1 MKHYLSYFYN
11 VIIFFLLFGCK
22 LNDSNDLTYQTIW
35 YDKPAEKWDEAL
47 PLGNGRL
54 GAMVFGNPNNER
66 IQLNDD
72 SLWPYHD
79 NWNEAEGTEKDL
91 LDIRKHLLNKDPKSA
106 DSLIVEKF
114 SNKSIIL
121 SHQTL
126 GDLFLNWNHQKIS
139 DYRRSLDL
147 NTAISTTKYK
157 TDGYSVKQ
165 EVFVSHPNQI
175 IVIEIESEHPEGLN
189 GTIQLN
195 RPKDEGV
202 ETVSLKYEDDKIIMG
217 GEVTQ
222 RGGKFRELPV
232 VIESGVKFETLLTY
246 KNEFGSISKNGQSL
260 KVSGVKKLN
269 LFIASNS
276 DFYTNDY
283 SNKNKREIAKTI
295 KLNIKK
301 IKEDH
306 ITDHQSFFNRVKLNL
321 NSDKKLQLLTT
332 FERLEKVR
340 KGSIDNGLT
349 KILYDYGRYLL
360 ISSSRVGTLP
370 ANLQGLWNNHIAA
383 PWNADYHLNINL
395 QMNYWLANPTGL
407 HELNFPLFDYIDRL
421 VENGKKTA
429 KKNFGLRGSVIPHAS
444 DLWAKTWL
452 RARTAYWGSS
462 FGAGG
467 WLMQHYWY
475 HYEFTNDIDFLK
487 NRAFPAIQEIAQFY
501 SDWLIEDPRDKTLVS
516 APSTSPENQYYD
528 LNGEKVATCLGSAK
542 DQQIIYETFT
552 NYLKA
557 SKIIGVENFL
567 TRKIKEQ
574 LKRLR
579 PGFVIGEDGRILE
592 WDREYKEVEPGHRHM
607 SHLYGF
613 HPGNQ
618 ITIDQ
623 NPELFKAV
631 KKTVDYRLNNGGG
644 RTGWSRAWLINISAR
659 LLDGEM
665 AFENIQ
671 MLFKNSLYTNLFD
684 AHPPFQI
691 DGNFGY
697 TAGVTEMLLQS
708 HEKKGIRLLPA
719 LPDSWSSGSVKGLI
733 ARNNIIINMKWDN
746 NEIKQVSLK
755 TNSDKSVA
763 VIYKN
768 KIFNFNLKKNE
779 VFVHKF

>member
-1 MKHYLSYFYN
+1 MKVYQSFLF
-11 VIIFFLLFGCK
+11 VLLIFLLFGCE

-35 YDKPAEKWDEAL
+35 YNKPAEKWEEAL

-79 NWNEAEGTEKDL
+79 NWNEPEGTEKDL
-91 LDIRKHLLNKDPKSA
+91 LDIRKHLLNKNPKSA

-114 SNKSIIL
+114 SNKSITL

-147 NTAISTTKYK
+147 NTAISTTKFK
-157 TDGYSVKQ
+157 TDGYPVEQK
-165 EVFVSHPNQI
+165 VFVSHPNQI

-189 GTIQLN
+189 GQIQLN

-202 ETVSLKYEDDKIIMG
+202 ETVSLKYEDDKIIMS

-232 VIESGVKFETLLTY
+232 VIKSGVKFETLLTY
-246 KNEFGSISKNGQSL
+246 KNEFGSISKNGRSL

-276 DFYTNDY
+276 DFYTKDY

-295 KLNIKK
+295 GLNIKK
-301 IKEDH
+301 IREDH
-306 ITDHQSFFNRVKLNL
+306 IIDHQSFFNRVKLNF

-407 HELNFPLFDYIDRL
+407 HELNLPLFDYIDRL
-421 VENGKKTA
+421 VENGKITA

-487 NRAFPAIQEIAQFY
+487 NRAFPAIEEIAQFY

-516 APSTSPENQYYD
+516 APSTSPENQYFD

-592 WDREYKEVEPGHRHM
+592 WDREYKEAEPGHRHM

-623 NPELFKAV
+623 NPKLFKAV

-733 ARNNIIINMKWDN
+733 ARNNIIINMEWDN

-755 TNSDKSVA
+755 TNSDKSIP
-763 VIYKN
+763 VIYKK

>member
-1 MKHYLSYFYN
+1 MKVYQSFLF
-11 VIIFFLLFGCK
+11 VLLIFLLFGCE

-35 YDKPAEKWDEAL
+35 YDKPAEKWEEAL

-79 NWNEAEGTEKDL
+79 NWNEPEGTEKDL
-91 LDIRKHLLNKDPKSA
+91 LDIRKHLLNKNPKSA

-114 SNKSIIL
+114 SNKSITL

-147 NTAISTTKYK
+147 NTAISTTKFK
-157 TDGYSVKQ
+157 TDGYPVEQK
-165 EVFVSHPNQI
+165 VFVSHPNQI

-189 GTIQLN
+189 GQIQLN

-202 ETVSLKYEDDKIIMG
+202 ETVSLKYEDDKIIMS

-232 VIESGVKFETLLTY
+232 VIKSGVKFETLLTY
-246 KNEFGSISKNGQSL
+246 KNEFGSISKNGRSL

-276 DFYTNDY
+276 DFYTKDY

-295 KLNIKK
+295 GLNIKK
-301 IKEDH
+301 IREDH
-306 ITDHQSFFNRVKLNL
+306 IIDHQSFFNRVKLNF

-407 HELNFPLFDYIDRL
+407 HELNLPLFDYIDRL
-421 VENGKKTA
+421 VENGKITA

-487 NRAFPAIQEIAQFY
+487 NRAFPAIEEIAQFY

-516 APSTSPENQYYD
+516 APSTSPENQYFD

-567 TRKIKEQ
+567 TRRIKEQ

-579 PGFVIGEDGRILE
+579 PGFVMGEDGRILE
-592 WDREYKEVEPGHRHM
+592 WDREYKEAEPGHRHM

-623 NPELFKAV
+623 NPKLFKAV

-733 ARNNIIINMKWDN
+733 ARNNIIINMEWDN

-755 TNSDKSVA
+755 TNSDKSIP
-763 VIYKN
+763 VIYKK